1 MRTNEALGNLIRG
14 RTIEVVTKEEGLVT
28 IIFDDRSK
36 LEIKVLGAPD
46 ANVLGE
52 SRIVGIEEEGDKL
65 MLFGEDDRMAELRLA
80 SPGSSV
86 SVKNRE
92 GQVEYLG

>member
-1 MRTNEALGNLIRG
+1 MRTNEQLGYLLHG
-14 RTIEVVTKEEGLVT
+14 RTIEIVTKEEGLVT

-36 LEIKVLGAPD
+36 LQIKVIGAPD
-46 ANVLGE
+46 ANMLGE

-65 MLFGEDDRMAELRLA
+65 ILFGEEDRMAVVRLA